1 MLNQLITLHR
11 WVLHLINRLDSWEA
25 ESEGKSRSSLRSERL
40 CYVLKCLSAIL
51 RLSSEIINEVSANEA
66 EAKQQQQPVF
76 WLGAEMS
83 TRSLY
88 QQDSELDGVWILV
101 KKERAIGKAN
111 PNYGQIAGMAP
122 MKDLVL

>member
-25 ESEGKSRSSLRSERL
+25 ESHGKSRSSLRSERL
-40 CYVLKCLSAIL
+40 CYVLKCLRAIL
-51 RLSSEIINEVSANEA
+51 RLSSEIIDEVLANEA
-66 EAKQQQQPVF
+66 EAEQQQPVF

-122 MKDLVL
+122 MKELVL

>member
-25 ESEGKSRSSLRSERL
+25 ESQGKSRSSLRSERL
-40 CYVLKCLSAIL
+40 CYVLKCLRAIL
-51 RLSSEIINEVSANEA
+51 RLSSEIIDEVSANEA
-66 EAKQQQQPVF
+66 EAKQQQPVF

-101 KKERAIGKAN
+101 KKERGMGKAN
-111 PNYGQIAGMAP
+111 PNYGRIAGIAP